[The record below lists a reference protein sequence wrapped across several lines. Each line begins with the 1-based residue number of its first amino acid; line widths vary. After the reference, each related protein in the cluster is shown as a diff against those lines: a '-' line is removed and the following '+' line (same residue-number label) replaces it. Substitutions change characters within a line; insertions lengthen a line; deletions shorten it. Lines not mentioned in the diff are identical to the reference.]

1 MQQIYRRTP
10 LRIPLEGCFSTIEL
24 MEVKL
29 KAGAYDIF
37 KQFQKQ
43 LIESKSR
50 NSSTLNNFYKH
61 YEYKSWMNQTSMR
74 QIRKKYR

>member
-10 LRIPLEGCFSTIEL
+10 LRILLEDCFSTIEL
-24 MEVKL
+24 IEVKL
-29 KAGAYDIF
+29 KTGAYDLF

-61 YEYKSWMNQTSMR
+61 YEHKSWMNQTSMR
-74 QIRKKYR
+74 QIRKKFR